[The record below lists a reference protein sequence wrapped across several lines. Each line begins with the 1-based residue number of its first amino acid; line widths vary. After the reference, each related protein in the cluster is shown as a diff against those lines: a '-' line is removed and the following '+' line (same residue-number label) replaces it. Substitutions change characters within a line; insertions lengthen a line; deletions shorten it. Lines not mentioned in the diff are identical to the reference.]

1 MLPNQVQRTL
11 VERALVATGDHVLVA
26 CSGGPDSTVL
36 LHVLHRIRRDVGI
49 TLCAAAI
56 DHGLRVE
63 SAEEVEGVRALANA
77 LGVPFATKRI
87 HVPKDGAS
95 VQGRARALR
104 YEALRELA
112 AEVRATRI
120 AVGHTLD
127 DQAETV
133 IARLLRGSGIRGL
146 RGIEP
151 RREDGVVRPL
161 IDCRRSEVLAYA
173 AASDLSFVLD
183 PSNQATAFERV
194 RIRKEILPALVRED
208 PRVAEHLAALA
219 DEAMAVEVIL
229 DEAVP
234 ALPENGTL
242 EVDAATLRALSPPL
256 RTRWLRRWLARE
268 TGVTPGRVHLDQVG
282 RLLTGAGE
290 VLLGSGWAV
299 RRGGGRLYL
308 EYREHRPTRTHRS

>member
-1 MLPNQVQRTL
+1 MLPNQVHRTL
-11 VERALVATGDHVLVA
+11 VERALVTQGDHVLVA

-36 LHVLHRIRRDVGI
+36 LHVLHRLRREVGI
-49 TLCAAAI
+49 TMCTASI
-56 DHGLRVE
+56 DHGLRAE
-63 SAEEVEGVRALANA
+63 SADEVERVRALANE

-87 HVPKDGAS
+87 TVAKEGAS

-112 AEVRATRI
+112 AEARATRI

-133 IARLLRGSGIRGL
+133 LARLLRGSGIRGL

-173 AASDLSFVLD
+173 AASGLSFVVD
-183 PSNQATAFERV
+183 PSNQVTAFERV
-194 RIRKEILPALVRED
+194 RIRTEILPALLRED

-219 DEAMAVEVIL
+219 DEAMAIEELL

-234 ALPENGTL
+234 PLPDEGVL
-242 EVDAATLRALSPPL
+242 EVEAATVRSLSSPLRA
-256 RTRWLRRWLARE
+256 RWLRRWLTRE
-268 TGVTPGRVHLDQVG
+268 TGVTPGRAHLDQLG

-299 RRGGGRLYL
+299 RREGERLYL
-308 EYREHRPTRTHRS
+308 EYREHRPTRTHRP